1 MGDYG
6 GFGGL
11 GGMYGGLGGLGG
23 MGMYGGYGMGMG
35 MGMNQDSSI
44 FRAMQMM
51 QSLSMVVS
59 GMTHVVGSVEQN
71 THGIAFLWQGL
82 KNLISNIFTTL
93 KEYGSGLKH
102 RVFEGIVKLMTLVGL
117 LKRTA
122 EEEEKVFFM
131 NVEDEENHKKLSQ
144 IKRKK

>member
-1 MGDYG
+1 
-6 GFGGL
+6 
-11 GGMYGGLGGLGG
+11 

-71 THGIAFLWQGL
+71 THGIAFLWHGL
-82 KNLISNIFTTL
+82 KNLVLNSYNSLKSFGSHLKLKIF
-93 KEYGSGLKH
+93 ESI
-102 RVFEGIVKLMTLVGL
+102 EKLMVLVGL
-117 LKRTA
+117 MKKA
-122 EEEEKVFFM
+122 SEEEEKLFFM
-131 NVEDEENHKKLSQ
+131 NVEDEENHKKLT
-144 IKRKK
+144 